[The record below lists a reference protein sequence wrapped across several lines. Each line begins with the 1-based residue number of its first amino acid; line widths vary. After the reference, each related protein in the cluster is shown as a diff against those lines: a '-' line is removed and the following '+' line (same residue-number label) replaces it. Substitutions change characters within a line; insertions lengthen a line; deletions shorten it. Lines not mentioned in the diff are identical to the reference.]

1 MARFRVDDSFVA
13 GPRFAVSGEILDGV
27 IHAGMIARS
36 ADGFEHTINAVEHVR
51 VAQNELRALEFDL
64 PDRSTLERWKEQLT
78 RGVILDV
85 MTRH

>member
-27 IHAGMIARS
+27 IHAGMVARS

-51 VAQNELRALEFDL
+51 VAQNELRALAFDL
-64 PDRSTLERWKEQLT
+64 PDPATLARWKEQLI

-85 MTRH
+85 MARH